1 MYQETMKNSIQ
12 REFIHEIEEYSVN
25 KKILN
30 MLCDM
35 GYIIKDW
42 QKRASAG
49 VRMQSLVKKTHKHLI
64 VINFDY
70 RPRIIEGPEDFN
82 KRLTDE
88 QQDLIKK
95 FQPLPFSKFLK
106 KHNLLPPDFDTPE
119 YDEEAI

>member
-1 MYQETMKNSIQ
+1 
-12 REFIHEIEEYSVN
+12 
-25 KKILN
+25 

-42 QKRASAG
+42 QKRASSG
-49 VRMQSLVKKTHKHLI
+49 IRMQSLVKKTHKHLI

-82 KRLTDE
+82 KKLTEE

-95 FQPLPFSKFLK
+95 F
-106 KHNLLPPDFDTPE
+106 
-119 YDEEAI
+119 